1 MKKWKE
7 KKREEIWEDKSTGNE
22 MKEKRNEMKERSV
35 LCKRIWKKELKG
47 GAHFKADIIWG
58 IVKNSDQTYSDK
70 EYARKE

>member
-7 KKREEIWEDKSTGNE
+7 KKREEIWEDKTTG
-22 MKEKRNEMKERSV
+22 NEMKERSV

-47 GAHFKADIIWG
+47 GAHVKADIIWG

>member
-1 MKKWKE
+1 
-7 KKREEIWEDKSTGNE
+7 
-22 MKEKRNEMKERSV
+22 MKERRD

-58 IVKNSDQTYSDK
+58 IVRNSDPTYSEK